1 MRLAT
6 IVGARPQFI
15 KAAALSTRIAQQE
28 AIEEIIVHTGQHFD
42 RNMSN
47 IFFEELNIPNP
58 KYNLGVNSLSHGAMT
73 GRMLEKIETI
83 LQNEKPDWL
92 LVYGDT
98 NSTLAGA
105 LAAQKIHIPV
115 AHVEA
120 GLRSYNEK
128 MPEEINRVLTDRLS
142 SMLFCPT
149 ENAKKN
155 MLKEGIADNRIKIVG
170 DILRD
175 SVQLF
180 KRFAT
185 PPEFDIPERFILGTL
200 HRQENTDDPQRLD
213 EIINAYN
220 EISASTPIVLP
231 LHPRTRK
238 ILNNRSDIQPDK
250 KRIIILPPVS
260 YWNMWPLEY
269 VS

>member
-170 DILRD
+170 I
-175 SVQLF
+175 F
-180 KRFAT
+180 C
-185 PPEFDIPERFILGTL
+185 
-200 HRQENTDDPQRLD
+200 
-213 EIINAYN
+213 EIAYN
-220 EISASTPIVLP
+220 YLSVLQLP
-231 LHPRTRK
+231 LNLTYQSVSFWAHYIGRK
-238 ILNNRSDIQPDK
+238 TQTIRKDWMKL
-250 KRIIILPPVS
+250 
-260 YWNMWPLEY
+260 
-269 VS
+269 